1 MDRSV
6 VVSQYPEEREYLR
19 YLGEIDL
26 RKRRVA
32 ELRLD
37 LEVTH
42 ERLGQFNT
50 EYHARVGALY
60 VELDKINLSMAE
72 YEYRI
77 RTIEHN
83 GEVALEDVE
92 QRTREQFFD
101 QREHIHHGE
110 EETTDYERRY
120 HQDRQRQQLDDQSQA
135 LLRSLYRDLAK
146 RLHPDLARTDEERIQ
161 REAIMRRV
169 NAAFHDRDIQS
180 LQSIGMETVSDDP
193 VFEALSIGEKLVWA
207 IREVSRLDEVI
218 AATTEDID
226 VLMGSELA
234 KLWKRQSEGEN
245 VIERLER
252 RVRQDI
258 ERTREQLH
266 LLIDGYRQLSE
277 SQIYDQSRP

>member
-1 MDRSV
+1 M
-6 VVSQYPEEREYLR
+6 SQSPEEREYLR

-60 VELDKINLSMAE
+60 MELDKINLSISE
-72 YEYRI
+72 YEHRI
-77 RTIEHN
+77 GTIQQN
-83 GEVALEDVE
+83 GNVTLEDVE
-92 QRTREQFFD
+92 QRTHEQFSD

-120 HQDRQRQQLDDQSQA
+120 HHDRQRQELDDQSQA
-135 LLRSLYRDLAK
+135 LLKSLYRDLAK

-161 REAIMRRV
+161 REVIMKRI

-193 VFEALSIGEKLVWA
+193 LFEAQSIGEKLVWA
-207 IREVSRLDEVI
+207 IREVSRLDELI

-226 VLMGSELA
+226 VLIGSELA
-234 KLWKRQSEGEN
+234 KLWKRRSDGEN

-252 RVRQDI
+252 RVQHDI
-258 ERTREQLH
+258 ELAQAQLQ
-266 LLIDGYRQLSE
+266 LLIDGYRQLIE
-277 SQIYDQSRP
+277 SQSHDQSRP